1 MGTSSQSVCN
11 MGIMGNCLLVCGL
24 LSVSN
29 IKTVCSILFMSSFAK
44 GMLGEKI
51 VVSLIFVC
59 SLLSVL

>member
-1 MGTSSQSVCN
+1 
-11 MGIMGNCLLVCGL
+11 MGIVGNCLLVCGL